1 MAEAAE
7 NTEEQDEYSK
17 LTGTQKCAILMLSL
31 IHI

>member
-1 MAEAAE
+1 MAEAAKKPNANE
-7 NTEEQDEYSK
+7 VYQG